1 MKICKYMIIL
11 DLESKNPFLRDMLDV
26 FNRVLS
32 FLFNQKRGKWKLL
45 SRVQLFTTHGL
56 YSPWN
61 SPSLLEWVAVPISRD
76 LPNPGI
82 KPRSPTL
89 QVDSLPDKPPGKPK
103 NTGVGSLSLLQWIVP
118 TQEWNLCILH
128 CSWILYQLSYQ
139 RSSGVGSHVMGN
151 TCKCFK
157 GIFLPTHNH
166 NAFWRWC
173 SLMVI

>member
-1 MKICKYMIIL
+1 MKFCKYMIIL

-26 FNRVLS
+26 CNRVLS

-45 SRVQLFTTHGL
+45 SCVQLFTTHGL

-89 QVDSLPDKPPGKPK
+89 QVDSLPISHQ
-103 NTGVGSLSLLQWIVP
+103 GSP
-118 TQEWNLCILH
+118 RILVWVA
-128 CSWILYQLSYQ
+128 SPF
-139 RSSGVGSHVMGN
+139 SSGLSRPRNGTWVSCIAVGFFTSWTTREAVVWGAM
-151 TCKCFK
+151 
-157 GIFLPTHNH
+157 
-166 NAFWRWC
+166 
-173 SLMVI
+173 